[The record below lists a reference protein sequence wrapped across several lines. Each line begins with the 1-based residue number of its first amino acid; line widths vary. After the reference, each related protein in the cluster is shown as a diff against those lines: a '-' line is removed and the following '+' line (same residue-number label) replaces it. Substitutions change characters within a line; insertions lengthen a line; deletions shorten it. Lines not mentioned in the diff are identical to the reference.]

1 MLSFEM
7 ELRLGIYRQ
16 VNVQKND
23 SETGTDSR
31 RIAKEEM
38 EGERESRE
46 EKDSGLLAQWGK
58 AAR

>member
-46 EKDSGLLAQWGK
+46 EKDSGLLAQ
-58 AAR
+58 